1 MYQVNRSIKIVG
13 TGSAVPDRVVPNAEL
28 VERGHSNDIW
38 IRENLG
44 IAERRI
50 AAPGQFTSDLAAE
63 AARRAM
69 EDAGI
74 APDDVDAIIVAT
86 ATPDRSAPSTACIV
100 QHKLG
105 ITNRCPAFDLSAVC
119 SGFLYA
125 LSVGSQF
132 IQSGI
137 YTNVLVIG
145 ADTFSRITD
154 WDRRDCVFFG
164 DGAGAVVLKR
174 VKTED
179 GFFCFELFADG
190 SGQDNFTVHPGDTTF
205 TMNPKA
211 VYETGTTVLPAT
223 LKDILSRHQ
232 LQPMDISHLIPHQ
245 PSVRVLR
252 KTAESL
258 GIPIERVCMN
268 MDRYANTAGAT
279 VPLLLDEA
287 VRSGRIKDGDLVA
300 FAAVGSGW
308 TWGAAL
314 YRWRA

>member
-1 MYQVNRSIKIVG
+1 MHQVNRSIRIAG
-13 TGSAVPDRVVPNAEL
+13 TGSAVPSRVIPNAEL
-28 VERGHSNDIW
+28 VERAHSDDAW

-44 IAERRI
+44 ILERR
-50 AAPGQFTSDLAAE
+50 AVAPGQFTSDLATE
-63 AARRAM
+63 AARQAM
-69 EDAGI
+69 ASAGI
-74 APDDVDAIIVAT
+74 GKDEVDVIIVAT
-86 ATPDRSAPSTACIV
+86 ATPDRAAPSTACIV

-105 ITNRCPAFDLSAVC
+105 ITNHCPAFDLSAVC
-119 SGFLYA
+119 SGFLYGM
-125 LSVGSQF
+125 SVGSQF

-154 WDRRDCVFFG
+154 YDRRDCVFFG
-164 DGAGAVVLKR
+164 DGAGAVVLQR
-174 VKTED
+174 TAGHD

-190 SGQDNFTVHPGDTTF
+190 SGQDHFTVFPGDPAF
-205 TMNPKA
+205 TMNAKA
-211 VYETGTTVLPAT
+211 VYQTGTTVLPET
-223 LKDILSRHQ
+223 LKNLLSRHD
-232 LQPMDISHLIPHQ
+232 LTPMDIAHLIPHQ

-258 GIPIERVCMN
+258 GIPVERVCMN

-279 VPLLLDEA
+279 VPLLLDETA
-287 VRSGRIKDGDLVA
+287 RSGRIKDGDLVA